1 MALPVNSQH
10 DKLETQL
17 ARLAQRVE
25 ALGLESLAPHEQV
38 ALVAYTAHGV
48 VSREGMRH
56 FFAGET
62 PLSGLVS
69 ALRALN
75 LKPLA
80 NAAEATASQFP
91 NPALADDPVARR
103 EHLADLDT
111 AKQDYVFFRLSSEEL
126 LDAIAA
132 YWKRKL
138 RGAAAPKA

>member
-1 MALPVNSQH
+1 MAVPVNSQH

-25 ALGLESLAPHEQV
+25 ALGLESLQPHEQV

-48 VSREGMRH
+48 VSREGLRH

-69 ALRALN
+69 ALRTLN

-91 NPALADDPVARR
+91 NAALADDPAARR

-111 AKQDYVFFRLSSEEL
+111 TKQDYVFFRLSSEEL

-132 YWKRKL
+132 YWKRNAEL
-138 RGAAAPKA
+138 GVSPS

>member
-1 MALPVNSQH
+1 MAVAVNSQH
-10 DKLETQL
+10 DKLETHL

-25 ALGLESLAPHEQV
+25 ALGLECLQPHEQV
-38 ALVAYTAHGV
+38 ALVAYTAHGI
-48 VSREGMRH
+48 VSREGMRQ
-56 FFAGET
+56 FYAGKT

-91 NPALADDPVARR
+91 DPALADDPGARR
-103 EHLADLDT
+103 EHLAHLDT

-132 YWKRKL
+132 YWKRHAKL
-138 RGAAAPKA
+138 GGSPS